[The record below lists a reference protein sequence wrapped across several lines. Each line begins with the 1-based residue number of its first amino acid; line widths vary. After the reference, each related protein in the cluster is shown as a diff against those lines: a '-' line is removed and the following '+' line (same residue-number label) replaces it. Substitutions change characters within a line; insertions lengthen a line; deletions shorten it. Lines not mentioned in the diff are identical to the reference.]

1 MQDLYVAE
9 ILDRY
14 RNPLNKG
21 TLLHADAKARDS
33 NPLCGDDLQIEFSL
47 GKHGEVD
54 KIVFS
59 GVGCAISQA
68 SADMLTELAKG
79 KSVKELAAFTK
90 EDVLKLLGVPIS
102 AVRLKCAL
110 LSLKVLKMAAY
121 TKLGLDAKQVGWES

>member
-1 MQDLYVAE
+1 MDLYAEE

-14 RNPLNKG
+14 RNPLHKG
-21 TLLHADAKARDS
+21 TLQHPDASAHDS
-33 NPLCGDDLQIEFSL
+33 NPLCGDDLSIAFMLDKSN
-47 GKHGEVD
+47 KIS

-68 SADMLTELAKG
+68 SADLLCELAEG
-79 KSVKELAAFTK
+79 KTLKEIVALQKSDA
-90 EDVLKLLGVPIS
+90 LKLLGVPIS

-121 TKLGLDAKQVGWES
+121 TKLGLDAKNVGWE